1 MTAPPPY
8 EEYSEHFSPL
18 QVEISGSFE
27 DGLRRF
33 KSLVQRS
40 KILTLHKEKQSY
52 EKPSEKRR
60 RQKRELAER
69 NRLALIRE
77 KLVATGEWDRRQK
90 KKDAKR
96 RKYTEQNE
104 Q

>member
-8 EEYSEHFSPL
+8 EEYSDEFSPL
-18 QVEISGSFE
+18 QVEITGSFDE
-27 DGLRRF
+27 GLRRF

-40 KILTLHKEKQSY
+40 KILTQYKEKQSY

-60 RQKRELAER
+60 RQRRDRDER
-69 NRLALIRE
+69 RRITAIRE
-77 KLVATGEWDRRQK
+77 KMMATGEWDRMQN

-96 RKYTEQNE
+96 HRKDTDHE
-104 Q
+104 